1 MDLEKISKKGFANGI
16 QLRKEFGKE
25 RENQINGLAYQFL
38 NDLKVADRD
47 KFLDKY
53 LRISI
58 SNKLESRFG
67 QDELNSKEAFLH
79 FGYSFINGLLNT
91 YDREREQKWTMHFY
105 T

>member
-1 MDLEKISKKGFANGI
+1 MNLEKISTKGFVNGKE
-16 QLRKEFGKE
+16 LRKNLGKD

-67 QDELNSKEAFLH
+67 QDEMNSKEAFLH
-79 FGYSFINGLLNT
+79 FGYGFINGLLNT
-91 YDREREQKWTMHFY
+91 YENNSKRESENE
-105 T
+105 